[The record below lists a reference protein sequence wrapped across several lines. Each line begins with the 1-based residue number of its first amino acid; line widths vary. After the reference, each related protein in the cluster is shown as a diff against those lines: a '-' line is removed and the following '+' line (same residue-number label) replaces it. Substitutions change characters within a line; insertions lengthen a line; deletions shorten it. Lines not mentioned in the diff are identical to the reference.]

1 MNVDETEFIDYRFFI
16 SLIVKDNV
24 NSIRANEQRKALI
37 SRR

>member
-1 MNVDETEFIDYRFFI
+1 MNVDEREFIDYRFFI
-16 SLIVKDNV
+16 SLIVKDNI